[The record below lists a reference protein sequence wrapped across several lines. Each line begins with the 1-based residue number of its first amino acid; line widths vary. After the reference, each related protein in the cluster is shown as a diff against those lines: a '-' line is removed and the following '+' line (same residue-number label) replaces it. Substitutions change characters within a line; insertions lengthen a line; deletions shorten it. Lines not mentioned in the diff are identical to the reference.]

1 MPCARFLIH
10 SRKNNTMENQF
21 LFKKF
26 KASNRDLYSQ
36 NINLRNKIL
45 REPLGKS
52 LSADD
57 LLIEKNNQFYGI
69 LSNQKLIA
77 TLSSY
82 ETDNSVIRLVAVAV
96 DTNFQKQ
103 GIGSLLLKQVIDDY
117 QHRGY
122 GTFNLIARASAHG
135 FYLKNG
141 FQDIFG
147 PFKNRH
153 LDVTDYGMQRVIE
166 CEQG

>member
-1 MPCARFLIH
+1 M
-10 SRKNNTMENQF
+10 
-21 LFKKF
+21 
-26 KASNRDLYSQ
+26 
-36 NINLRNKIL
+36 
-45 REPLGKS
+45 
-52 LSADD
+52 
-57 LLIEKNNQFYGI
+57 
-69 LSNQKLIA
+69 
-77 TLSSY
+77 SSY

-122 GTFNLIARASAHG
+122 GTFNLIARVSAHG

-166 CEQG
+166 CKQG